1 VFRHSHHNAGENP
14 EMRTLFYRLCHLLR
28 HHTHAIFVFDG
39 PGRPEIKRGKKVK
52 KTPHWLKR
60 AFVDML
66 GLFGFAVH
74 EVIMFL
80 QVSVQSNSLLRQA
93 PAEAEAELA
102 RLNRLS
108 IVNAV
113 LTDDVDTFL
122 FGAFTVIRK

>member
-1 VFRHSHHNAGENP
+1 
-14 EMRTLFYRLCHLLR
+14 
-28 HHTHAIFVFDG
+28 
-39 PGRPEIKRGKKVK
+39 
-52 KTPHWLKR
+52 
-60 AFVDML
+60 ML